1 MGHRWLHRIRRLG
14 RDENGASAVE
24 FALVTIPFIAFLLA
38 ALQTS
43 IILFMDDALQS
54 ATQTASRKFVTGQA
68 ASSGMTQAQFKAVVC
83 ANLPPLFQGSG
94 SSCPNLIVDVQSANS
109 FSSLNTATITPTY
122 NASGAPTTTGNYNY
136 GTAGSA
142 VIVRAMYNWPAI
154 NLPLGFNL
162 QDQSNGT
169 YLLVGTAIFQNEP
182 YQASAS

>member
-1 MGHRWLHRIRRLG
+1 MGHRSLHLIRRLG

-24 FALVTIPFIAFLLA
+24 FALVVIPFVAFLLA

-43 IILFMDDALQS
+43 IILFMGDALQS
-54 ATQTASRKFVTGQA
+54 ATQKAARQVMTGQTSA
-68 ASSGMTQAQFKAVVC
+68 NNTSQAQFKAVVC
-83 ANLPPLFQGSG
+83 ANLPSLFQGSG

-122 NASGAPTTTGNYNY
+122 NASGAPTTTGNYNF
-136 GTAGSA
+136 GSAGSA
-142 VIVRAMYNWPAI
+142 VIVRAMYNWPSF

-162 QDQSNGT
+162 QDQTNGT
-169 YLLVGTAIFQNEP
+169 YLLVGTAVFQNEP